1 MTTKLPWTGTSN
13 TNSLT
18 RSVVSRRD
26 ITRGGLASI
35 AATTLSKPALA
46 QQFPSQDVHFI
57 CAFPAGSGADVIVR
71 YMAEKMRPLIGRSIL
86 VENKPGALGNISTEY
101 LLRSKPDGHTILIHG
116 ASGVAAAASIVK
128 NPAFDVSKA
137 IQLVGTINRQPTM
150 LAVHVSKPWKT
161 VGEVTAAVKE
171 KKEKATYAT
180 TNPVGKVMGAI
191 YKKTLSLQSIEV
203 NYRTAADTLN
213 DLANGAIDYML
224 VDNVFAMSQVRENRV
239 RVLAVSTGQRLQA
252 NPDIP
257 TMAES
262 GIPMDLTGYF
272 AAMVPTGTPQP
283 VMQQINK
290 WVNEVVASDDTKKFL
305 NSFASD
311 PWVTTSEQGQ
321 AYFLKDIENW
331 KNYVKIAEI
340 EQQG

>member
-1 MTTKLPWTGTSN
+1 M
-13 TNSLT
+13 
-18 RSVVSRRD
+18 
-26 ITRGGLASI
+26 
-35 AATTLSKPALA
+35 
-46 QQFPSQDVHFI
+46 
-57 CAFPAGSGADVIVR
+57 
-71 YMAEKMRPLIGRSIL
+71 L
-86 VENKPGALGNISTEY
+86 V
-101 LLRSKPDGHTILIHG
+101 
-116 ASGVAAAASIVK
+116 
-128 NPAFDVSKA
+128 
-137 IQLVGTINRQPTM
+137 
-150 LAVHVSKPWKT
+150 VHVSKPWKT
-161 VGEVTAAVKE
+161 VADVTAAVKE

-191 YKKTLSLQSIEV
+191 YKKTLNLQPIEV
-203 NYRTAADTLN
+203 NYRTAADTLT
-213 DLANGAIDYML
+213 IWRM
-224 VDNVFAMSQVRENRV
+224 VRSTTCSSTMCSPCRRCGKIASCV
-239 RVLAVSTGQRLQA
+239 AVSTGERLQA

-283 VMQQINK
+283 IMQQLNK

-311 PWVTTSEQGQ
+311 PWVTTSAQGQ